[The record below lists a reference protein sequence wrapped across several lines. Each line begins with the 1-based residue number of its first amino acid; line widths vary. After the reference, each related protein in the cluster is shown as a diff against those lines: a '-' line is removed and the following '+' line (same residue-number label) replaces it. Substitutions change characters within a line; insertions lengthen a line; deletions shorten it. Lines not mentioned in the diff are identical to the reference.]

1 MSVGVVDFKY
11 SQMFSIQ
18 ILLVGMRASL
28 SALFTGSKMRQI
40 YANVAVIGKQM
51 SNTVK
56 EKKIEKGE
64 SEVVEFQDFASKF
77 TVDVSITNP
86 NLGFKFVFLIIRY

>member
-40 YANVAVIGKQM
+40 YANVAVIGKHM
-51 SNTVK
+51 SNTIK
-56 EKKIEKGE
+56 EKLKKGE